1 MMFHSGTPSFSTDDT
16 LESVRA
22 YAASLL
28 ATVPNAK
35 GKLRD
40 DTVCADSPSTRNKSD
55 AETQQSPRVE
65 KDGECA
71 DEGGLT
77 GCREAV
83 ELLTRNQ
90 KKGEVNPLF
99 FTLSWTEC
107 IDDKFHT
114 MLLRK
119 G

>member
-1 MMFHSGTPSFSTDDT
+1 MFRSGTPSFSTDDT
-16 LESVRA
+16 FESVQA

-35 GKLRD
+35 GKSRD
-40 DTVCADSPSTRNKSD
+40 DTAYADSPSESDTGTR
-55 AETQQSPRVE
+55 QSWRVE

-99 FTLSWTEC
+99 
-107 IDDKFHT
+107 
-114 MLLRK
+114 
-119 G
+119 